1 MATQQD
7 TYDYTLRLADNCLIL
22 GQRLAE
28 WCGHGPV
35 LEQDIALTNISLD
48 LIGQARNY
56 YQYAAELTGSKK
68 SEDDI
73 AFLRNDREYK
83 NLLLVE
89 QPNIDFGYTIIRQYF
104 FDVFH
109 FHLLNELATSQ
120 DKTLA
125 GIAQKSQKEVTYH
138 KRWSGQWVFRLGDG
152 TDESHERTQA
162 ALDHFWP
169 YAFESVI
176 PDTLDKNMT
185 QYGIG
190 ADLSKI
196 EEIVKKEITN
206 HLREATLTLPTETW
220 NQTGGKNG
228 LHSEHLGYLLA
239 EMQHLQRAYPGAE
252 W

>member
-1 MATQQD
+1 MKDQNA
-7 TYDYTLRLADNCLIL
+7 YNYVLRLADNCLIL

-56 YQYAAELTGSKK
+56 YQYASELTGSEK

-73 AFLRNDREYK
+73 AFLRNDREYQ

-89 QPNIDFGYTIIRQYF
+89 QPNTDFAYTITRQYL

-109 FHLLNELATSQ
+109 FHLLNELASSK
-120 DKTLA
+120 DD
-125 GIAQKSQKEVTYH
+125 GIASVAQKSIKEVTYH
-138 KRWSGQWVFRLGDG
+138 KRWSGQWVLRLGDG
-152 TDESHERTQA
+152 TEISHQKIQT
-162 ALDHFWP
+162 ALDHFWS
-169 YAFESVI
+169 YAFESI
-176 PDTLDKNMT
+176 TPDELDQQMADA
-185 QYGIG
+185 GIG

-196 EEIVKKEITN
+196 ADSVKKEIEA
-206 HLREATLTLPTETW
+206 HLREATLTIPESTW
-220 NQTGGKNG
+220 NQTGGKTG
-228 LHSEHLGYLLA
+228 MHSEHLGYLLA
-239 EMQHLQRAYPGAE
+239 EMQHLQRAFPGAE

>member
-1 MATQQD
+1 MAEQKD
-7 TYDYTLRLADNCLIL
+7 TYEYVLRLADNCLIL

-35 LEQDIALTNISLD
+35 LEQDIAMTNISLD

-56 YQYAAELTGSKK
+56 YQYAAELTGAEK

-73 AFLRNDREYK
+73 AFLRSDREYK

-89 QPNIDFGYTIIRQYF
+89 QPNNDFAHTIVRQYL

-109 FHLLNELATSQ
+109 FYQLNELAKSQ
-120 DKTLA
+120 DVNISS
-125 GIAQKSQKEVTYH
+125 IAQKSIKEVSYH
-138 KRWSGQWVFRLGDG
+138 KRWSSQWILRLGDG
-152 TDESHERTQA
+152 TKESQA
-162 ALDHFWP
+162 KMQVALDHFWS
-169 YAFESVI
+169 YAFESI
-176 PDTLDKNMT
+176 TPDELDQKMAG
-185 QYGIG
+185 QGIG
-190 ADLSKI
+190 ANLDQLAVSI
-196 EEIVKKEITN
+196 KKEITE
-206 HLREATLTLPTETW
+206 HLTEATLKVPESTW

-228 LHSEHLGYLLA
+228 VHSEHLGFLLA